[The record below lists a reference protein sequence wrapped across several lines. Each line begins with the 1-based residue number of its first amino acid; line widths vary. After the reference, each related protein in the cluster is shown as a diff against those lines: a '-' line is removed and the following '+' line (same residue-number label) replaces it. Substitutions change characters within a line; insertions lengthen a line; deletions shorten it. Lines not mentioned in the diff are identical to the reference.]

1 MLEPKDLNGI
11 CAMMPAFTTNDG
23 DRVDATMTVNTETLS
38 TAVDKIIKDGVDI
51 IATTGTFGEFYSL
64 LWEEQKVLIK
74 ATVEAVQ
81 KRVPL
86 FIGCTSLNTREVLK
100 KMQFIR
106 EAGADGVITG
116 VPFYMPLTGD
126 NAAQFY
132 LDIADAFPDLAIMIY
147 HNPPYHRATIPVG
160 VFKELV
166 TRRNIVAMK
175 DSHRNVDTFCKLMDI
190 LEGRIKVF
198 VRQVQLYPYA
208 LLGAAGCWS
217 TQVWM
222 GPWPLLSLR
231 DACNAGDWERAR
243 KISRDI
249 GLASVTGYSTDPNWR
264 ELSVKLSVNE
274 AGYCFAGPLRPPVRR
289 IPDKVIEEARKRGQ
303 RWKEMA
309 DRCRA
314 ERVSGDFA
322 RKGT

>member
-1 MLEPKDLNGI
+1 MLGPQDLAGV

-23 DRVDATMTVNTETLS
+23 DRIDATMTVNTETLS
-38 TAVDKIIKDGVDI
+38 TAVDRIIKDGVDI

-132 LDIADAFPDLAIMIY
+132 LDIADAFPDLAILIY

-160 VFKELV
+160 AFKELV

-175 DSHRNVDTFCKLMDI
+175 DSHRNVDAFSKLMDI
-190 LEGRIKVF
+190 VQGRIKVF
-198 VRQVQLYPYA
+198 VRQAQLFPYA
-208 LLGAAGCWS
+208 LLGAPGCWS
-217 TQVWM
+217 IDVWM

-231 DACNAGDWERAR
+231 DACKAGDWA
-243 KISRDI
+243 K
-249 GLASVTGYSTDPNWR
+249 AR
-264 ELSVKLSVNE
+264 ELSRQIRDATEGPSNMDLKWRDQVAKLSINE
-274 AGYCFAGPLRPPVRR
+274 AGYCTAGPLRAPFRH
-289 IPDKVIEEARKRGQ
+289 IPEHVFEEARTRGK
-303 RWKEMA
+303 RWKKLAES
-309 DRCRA
+309 CRA
-314 ERVSGDFA
+314 ETGA
-322 RKGT
+322 RAS